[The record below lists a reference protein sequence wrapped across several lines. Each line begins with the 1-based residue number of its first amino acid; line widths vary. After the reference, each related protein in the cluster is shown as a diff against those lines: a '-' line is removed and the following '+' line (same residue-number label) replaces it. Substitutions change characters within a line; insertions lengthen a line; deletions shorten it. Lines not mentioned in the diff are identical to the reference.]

1 MGGNAFLY
9 ATNPAQLTDEGK
21 LRTPNR
27 DYSYEMAGGLITV
40 NVEVTTHY
48 FGFMAITAAAEPAA
62 APANIPV
69 FGPVALWLSV
79 VLLGG
84 AGALALRRSR

>member
-1 MGGNAFLY
+1 MTE
-9 ATNPAQLTDEGK
+9 ATTTLT
-21 LRTPNR
+21 R
-27 DYSYEMAGGLITV
+27 A
-40 NVEVTTHY
+40 
-48 FGFMAITAAAEPAA
+48 AITAAAEPAA

-69 FGPVALWLSV
+69 FGPIALSLSV